1 MFNDLKNKKVLVTGS
16 TKGIGLAAA
25 LEFAKQGAIVG
36 INSHQMDADAEQAI
50 SQFEHL
56 GATFAYFQ
64 HDLSRSDECAA
75 LVSAFVEK
83 FGALD
88 VLVNNAGGLGIR
100 AGLESLDDAAYDL
113 VFDLNIRSVVM
124 TTKYAI
130 PHLKASAASSGTT
143 AAVIS
148 TGSIAGREGGGL
160 GACLY
165 GGSKAVIH
173 NLHRNWVKE
182 FTSSNI
188 RFNVVAPGTIDT
200 AFHDDKSPELKEKIR
215 NSIPMARFGTSEECA
230 PTYLFLA
237 SHQASGYIT
246 GQVIDVNGGQ
256 MCP

>member
-25 LEFAKQGAIVG
+25 LEFARQGAVVG
-36 INSHQMDADAEQAI
+36 INSHVMDAAAEEAIAQAE
-50 SQFEHL
+50 SL
-56 GATFAYFQ
+56 GADFAFFQ
-64 HDLSRSDECAA
+64 HDLSKSEECAA
-75 LVSAFVEK
+75 LINEFVEK
-83 FGALD
+83 FGGLD

-100 AGLESLDDAAYDL
+100 TGLKSLDDAAYDL

-130 PHLKASAASSGTT
+130 PHLKESAARSGTT

-148 TGSIAGREGGGL
+148 TGSIAGREGGGP
-160 GACLY
+160 GASLY

-173 NLHRNWVKE
+173 NLHRTWVKE
-182 FTSSNI
+182 LTTSNI
-188 RFNVVAPGTIDT
+188 RFNIVAPGTIDT

-215 NSIPMARFGTSEECA
+215 NSIPMGRFGTSEECA
-230 PTYLFLA
+230 PAYLFLA

>member
-1 MFNDLKNKKVLVTGS
+1 MFNDLKNKKVLITGS

-25 LEFAKQGAIVG
+25 LEFAKQGAVVG
-36 INSHQMDADAEQAI
+36 INSHSMDADTEQAI
-50 SQFEHL
+50 AQFENL
-56 GATFAYFQ
+56 GVSFAYFK
-64 HDLSRSDECAA
+64 HDLSRSEECAA
-75 LVSAFVEK
+75 LVNEFVSR

-88 VLVNNAGGLGIR
+88 VLINNAGGLGIR
-100 AGLESLDDAAYDL
+100 AGLEALDDAAYDL
-113 VFDLNIRSVVM
+113 VLNLNIRSVVM

-130 PHLKASAASSGTT
+130 PHLKASASKSGTT

-182 FTSSNI
+182 FTASNI
-188 RFNVVAPGTIDT
+188 RFNIVAPGTIDT
-200 AFHDDKSPELKEKIR
+200 AFHDDKSADLKEKIR
-215 NSIPMARFGTSEECA
+215 NSIPMGRFGTSAECA

>member
-25 LEFAKQGAIVG
+25 LEFAKQGAAVG
-36 INSHQMDADAEQAI
+36 INSHVVDAAAEEAI
-50 SQFEHL
+50 AQFEAI
-56 GATFAYFQ
+56 GANFAYFQ
-64 HDLSRSDECAA
+64 HDLSRSEECAA
-75 LVSAFVEK
+75 LINEFVEK
-83 FGALD
+83 FGGLD
-88 VLVNNAGGLGIR
+88 VLVNNAGGLGVR
-100 AGLESLDDAAYDL
+100 ERLENLDDAAYDL

-124 TTKYAI
+124 TTKYAV
-130 PHLKASAASSGTT
+130 PHLKESAAKTGTT

-148 TGSIAGREGGGL
+148 TGSIAGREGGGP
-160 GACLY
+160 GASLY
-165 GGSKAVIH
+165 GGSKSVIH
-173 NLHRNWVKE
+173 NLHRTWVKE
-182 FTSSNI
+182 LTASNI

-215 NSIPMARFGTSEECA
+215 NSIPMGRFGTSEECA
-230 PTYLFLA
+230 PAYLFLA